1 MNNSDDFTQI
11 DIESNKS
18 DSTMDLNVGLNIPK
32 ENQVNSIFRILIL
45 CILFCGSI
53 IYLIFTIIALIKT
66 SYKEQL
72 VTCDNSNIWICI
84 LVNLIVNGLN
94 CIFVIN
100 YIFNKCIYIEKE
112 NLYIFLAILAW
123 ECYELFGVNCIN
135 NLKSSILY
143 IILQVNVFIGFII
156 IGIILGIYYTK
167 IYL

>member
-66 SYKEQL
+66 PYKEQL
-72 VTCDNSNIWICI
+72 DICDNSNIWICI

-94 CIFVIN
+94 CIFVIK
-100 YIFNKCIYIEKE
+100 YIFNKCFYIEKE

-123 ECYELFGVNCIN
+123 ELYELFGVKCIN
-135 NLKSSILY
+135 NLKSSMLY